1 MMTIDNA
8 ADGVVRRTGD
18 SYELTFVRRLDKPIE
33 KVWAALTAPERL
45 ADWFA
50 DVTFED
56 GFRVGAR
63 FDLRMPGFNFHTRCQ
78 IVAIEEPHLFAW
90 TWGLPDGPA
99 SLENAIR
106 FELAPDRDGCI
117 LTLTNP
123 GLVRDDIAG
132 VAAGWHTPL
141 EALPRAV
148 DGVPTPNTPEREKP
162 HLDRY
167 VAALADLA

>member
-1 MMTIDNA
+1 MTMIDNT
-8 ADGVVRRTGD
+8 ADAVVRRTGAT
-18 SYELTFVRRLDKPIE
+18 YELTFVRRLDRPIE
-33 KVWAALTAPERL
+33 KVWTALTAPERL

-56 GFRVGAR
+56 GFRVGGR

-78 IVAIEEPHLFAW
+78 IVAIEQPRLFAW

-106 FELAPDRDGCI
+106 FELAPDGDGCI

-123 GLVRDDIAG
+123 GLVRDEIAC
-132 VAAGWHTPL
+132 VAAGWHSPL
-141 EALPRAV
+141 VALPGAV
-148 DGVPTPNTPEREKP
+148 DSVFTANTAEREKP

-167 VAALADLA
+167 VAAFALV